1 MCKRSRPCTEPTRSR
16 PQEAPSRAVL
26 ESSELTIHGLDELKT
41 LVGREAGV
49 SPWYVVSQD
58 LISRFA
64 ELTGDTQWIH
74 TNPER
79 ARAESPFG
87 GTVAHGFLTLS
98 LMSRLVREAV
108 DLQGDFKMGVNYG
121 FNRLRFPAPVPAG
134 SRIRARVI
142 LNALQEAAGYLEIA
156 WGVAI
161 EIEDS
166 ARPALVAEWLLR
178 KYY

>member
-1 MCKRSRPCTEPTRSR
+1 
-16 PQEAPSRAVL
+16 VL
-26 ESSELTIHGLDELKT
+26 ESCGLTIHGIEELKA
-41 LVGREAGV
+41 LVGHETGV
-49 SPWYVVSQD
+49 SPWFAVTQD
-58 LISRFA
+58 LISQFA

-74 TNPER
+74 VNPER
-79 ARAESPFG
+79 AQFESPFG
-87 GTVAHGFLTLS
+87 STVAHGFLTLS
-98 LMSRLVREAV
+98 LISGLVRQAV
-108 DLQGDFKMGVNYG
+108 DLQGDFKMTVNYG